1 MACVE
6 EAKEVYDFRS
16 LKIARLE
23 ELGRKQAAKIWD
35 LERRDEDLKEKK
47 QELDRKNGE
56 LEYLRIVRPDWLPE
70 LPHADHGGD

>member
-1 MACVE
+1 MSRVE

-35 LERRDEDLKEKK
+35 LERSVEDLKEKNQK
-47 QELDRKNGE
+47 LVRKNCE
-56 LEYLRIVRPDWLPE
+56 LEDLGILSPDWLPE
-70 LPHADHGGD
+70 LPCRPWW